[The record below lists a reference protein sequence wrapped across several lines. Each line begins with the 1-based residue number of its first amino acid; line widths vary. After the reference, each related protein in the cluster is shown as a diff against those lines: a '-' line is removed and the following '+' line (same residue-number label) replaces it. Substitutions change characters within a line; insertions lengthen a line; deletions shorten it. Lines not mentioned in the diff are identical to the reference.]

1 MGRFLAWMGLAG
13 VFSKE
18 TFKGRE
24 KWIACVYMGGQYFLY
39 TLHKKPSPELSG
51 FHHPSLIQ
59 GCSKSETRRKSGR
72 LAGTWR
78 GLKGAGGWEHPSW
91 AGLGWS
97 AQPAVGEAPFHSSG
111 HFHQLFIF
119 LLRRY
124 PNYSPCPASREQ
136 MCPTVEMLS
145 S

>member
-1 MGRFLAWMGLAG
+1 MECGKVLGMDGLG
-13 VFSKE
+13 WSFSKE

-24 KWIACVYMGGQYFLY
+24 KRIACTYMGGQYFLY

-78 GLKGAGGWEHPSW
+78 GLKGAGGWEHPGW
-91 AGLGWS
+91 AGQRSPRRGKPLSTALGT
-97 AQPAVGEAPFHSSG
+97 SSS
-111 HFHQLFIF
+111 F
-119 LLRRY
+119 
-124 PNYSPCPASREQ
+124 
-136 MCPTVEMLS
+136 LS
-145 S
+145 SC